1 MFISFIFLYI
11 ISWLPLKARKDNGFH
26 WVETHT
32 KITCEATF
40 KCIIQWALKPLML
53 SHSHPHCAIPALLH
67 HPTGKPHPPSP
78 LQVKKRSLLF
88 IFQKNFK
95 RININS
101 LIFFGECTRKA
112 WDLLCWQG
120 FDLHV
125 LYWLG
130 LVRFTEAYS
139 FLIFFFFFCISTRV
153 SSLLS
158 FQFLTRFCISIWVNS
173 RNSFP
178 CLGSLVHQSA

>member
-1 MFISFIFLYI
+1 MYISFIFLYI
-11 ISWLPLKARKDNGFH
+11 ISWLPLKARKDNGFY

-32 KITCEATF
+32 KIACEATF

-53 SHSHPHCAIPALLH
+53 SHSHPHCVIPALLH
-67 HPTGKPHPPSP
+67 HPAGKPHSPSP

-88 IFQKNFK
+88 IFQKSFK

-139 FLIFFFFFCISTRV
+139 FLIFFFFASQPEFPLSYP
-153 SSLLS
+153 SSS
-158 FQFLTRFCISIWVNS
+158 SPDSVFLFESILGIPS
-173 RNSFP
+173 LR
-178 CLGSLVHQSA
+178 LGSLVHLSA